1 MNLNMNDVIKNVN
14 GQYCVRYLPEV
25 DTESLKGGGNLAVV
39 KRKNT
44 VKPFTFN
51 LPMWLTPYL
60 DEYIELCSD
69 SKQRFLRNPVRS
81 NKRSGLT
88 VYAQNV
94 GKNNFGEWGK
104 EMAEFLEKDDPK
116 LYTSHCWRRSGAT
129 NLANNGATELQL
141 KRAGQWSSI
150 SSACAYLDDNENA
163 RKDQLSKLGG
173 DDERDIVMDTIKLVT
188 PEPNKIQVDSTT
200 SNKLNSSS
208 AVNGIANINSPGPGN
223 VVVNN
228 HFYYANAAAHQKNNM
243 E

>member
-1 MNLNMNDVIKNVN
+1 MNDVIKNIE
-14 GQYCVRYLPEV
+14 GQYSVCYLPEV
-25 DTESLKGGGNLAVV
+25 YNESLKGGGNLAVV
-39 KRKNT
+39 KRKST
-44 VKPFTFN
+44 VIPYTFN
-51 LPMWLTPYL
+51 LPIWITPYL

-104 EMAEFLEKDDPK
+104 EMAEFLGKDDPK
-116 LYTSHCWRRSGAT
+116 MYTSHCWRRSGAT

-173 DDERDIVMDTIKLVT
+173 DVERDIVMDTIKLVT